1 MEGVE
6 LSVLFAA
13 PEPCKFVNFFLD
25 FYVLLRCD
33 VVKYAHGFVENLL
46 NKHKERPVLLVM
58 CVGFDEL
65 FDVDGLADLDELLDG
80 FVLGLDDWKYMAAR
94 KIHSKVLRIA
104 YLLCGVMQGSAL
116 WALPNWCHAVAW
128 LLRIV
133 EDVAPIARR

>member
-1 MEGVE
+1 MECVE

-25 FYVLLRCD
+25 FYVSLRCD
-33 VVKYAHGFVENLL
+33 VVKYAHCLVENLL
-46 NKHKERPVLLVM
+46 NKHKERAVLFVM

-80 FVLGLDDWKYMAAR
+80 FILWLDDRKNMAAR
-94 KIHSKVLRIA
+94 KIHSEILRIA
-104 YLLCGVMQGSAL
+104 DLLCGVMQGSAL

-133 EDVAPIARR
+133 EDIAPIARR

>member
-1 MEGVE
+1 
-6 LSVLFAA
+6 
-13 PEPCKFVNFFLD
+13 
-25 FYVLLRCD
+25 
-33 VVKYAHGFVENLL
+33 
-46 NKHKERPVLLVM
+46 M

-80 FVLGLDDWKYMAAR
+80 FILWLDDWEDMAAR

-116 WALPNWCHAVAW
+116 WALPNWCHAIAW

-133 EDVAPIARR
+133 EYIAPIARR